1 MNAVTEVH
9 FKQTWHRLAS
19 LTPAQAQPQ
28 FERLSQQ
35 QPALMGYL
43 MAMENLERED
53 RAAEPAAGGELLF
66 TGIVVLEAMLSAA
79 GHPLRAATVA
89 EVEAAEE
96 RNVQSLQNMDEGAEV
111 GWLDGV
117 QGLMQ
122 TYNQTVLLGC
132 LVSAL
137 MEDAKDEPDLADES
151 AGLHLLTL
159 KTVVDCLDAL

>member
-1 MNAVTEVH
+1 MNPVTEVQ
-9 FKQTWHRLAS
+9 FKQTWHRLAN
-19 LTPAQAQPQ
+19 LQPAQARPQ

-53 RAAEPAAGGELLF
+53 RPAEDPDGGELLF
-66 TGIVVLEAMLSAA
+66 TGIVVLEAMLSAV
-79 GHPLRAATVA
+79 GYPLRAVTVA

-96 RNVQSLQNMDEGAEV
+96 RNVQSLQVMDEGPEM
-111 GWLDGV
+111 GWLDSM

-122 TYNQTVLLGC
+122 TYNQTILLGC
-132 LVSAL
+132 IITAL
-137 MEDAKDEPDLADES
+137 MEDSKDEPDLADES

-159 KTVVDCLDAL
+159 KTVIDCLDAL